1 MTRNNTASTRRSFLK
16 VSALAGDGML
26 FGIGWFSDSYAA
38 DMPATSAAGL
48 EGGELNGYVKITP
61 DNVIRI
67 MCPNPK
73 GGQNVKTSMPMIV
86 AEEPDVD
93 WKDVVVEQAPL
104 NTDRYTR
111 QFIGGSQA
119 IHQSWTRLRT
129 AGATARQMLR
139 AAAAD
144 QWKVP
149 IDEITTEAGVLHHK
163 ISGKSAKYGQMASAA
178 AKVRVPKEVSLK
190 SVKDSCV
197 PLNTGC

>member
-67 MCPNPK
+67 MCPNPE

-86 AEEPDVD
+86 AEELDVD

-119 IHQSWTRLRT
+119 IHRARRGSGLLAQPEGRCFAPQPLINGKCQLTRLQPRL
-129 AGATARQMLR
+129 AFC
-139 AAAAD
+139 
-144 QWKVP
+144 
-149 IDEITTEAGVLHHK
+149 ITK
-163 ISGKSAKYGQMASAA
+163 
-178 AKVRVPKEVSLK
+178 
-190 SVKDSCV
+190 
-197 PLNTGC
+197 

>member
-86 AEEPDVD
+86 AEELDVD

-111 QFIGGSQA
+111 QFIGGTRPSIRVGRGFVLLAQQQDKCSA
-119 IHQSWTRLRT
+119 PQPLINGKCQLTRLQPRL
-129 AGATARQMLR
+129 AFC
-139 AAAAD
+139 
-144 QWKVP
+144 
-149 IDEITTEAGVLHHK
+149 ITK
-163 ISGKSAKYGQMASAA
+163 
-178 AKVRVPKEVSLK
+178 
-190 SVKDSCV
+190 
-197 PLNTGC
+197 